1 MSDNSDKYKYLAK
14 NIGLL
19 MLSSF
24 ATKLLSFFLVPLY
37 TNILTTTEYGIS
49 DLFRATIGILIPIL
63 TVNIQ
68 ESVLRFSLDGKYD
81 KQSVLSVGIRHLLIG
96 LFIVIVLL
104 GINNIFGFYNLFR
117 TYAMYFFL
125 MFFSQVLSG
134 MMLAYIR
141 GINRIADLSF
151 SSVINSLVIIIC
163 NILFLVV
170 FRWGLIGYFWA
181 NIIGPFVQ
189 CGYIMVRAKVFE
201 DVRFGNID
209 LDVSREMITYSR
221 PLIANSI
228 GWWINNAAD
237 KYVIIYFWGMAENG
251 IYSVAG
257 KIPLIL
263 NIFQSVFAQAWTLSA
278 VKNYDPDDKDGF
290 FAKTYATYN
299 CMMTVGCSALIV
311 ANKMLARILYAKDFY
326 VAWQY
331 VPWLTIAIVFG
342 SLSGYIGGFFSAVKK
357 SKIFGQSTLIG
368 AVCNV
373 VLNFTLT
380 PGIGAMGA
388 AIATAVSYG
397 IVWAFRLVHSR
408 KYIKLRIR
416 LVRDCIT
423 YVLLVTQTVVLLV
436 MDGRIMYA
444 IETGM
449 FVGIVILYI
458 KDIRLVTDKVK
469 TAVGK
474 RIHR

>member
-81 KQSVLSVGIRHLLIG
+81 KQSVLSVGMRYLLIG
-96 LFIVIVLL
+96 LVVVIVLL
-104 GINNIFGFYNLFR
+104 GINNIFGFYDLLS

-134 MMLAYIR
+134 IMLAYIR

-170 FRWGLIGYFWA
+170 FRWGLIGYFLA

-189 CGYIMVRAKVFE
+189 CIYIIVRAKVFE

-209 LDVSREMITYSR
+209 PDVSKEMTTYSR
-221 PLIANSI
+221 PLIVNSI

-237 KYVIIYFWGMAENG
+237 KYVVIYFLGMAANG

-257 KIPLIL
+257 KIPSIL
-263 NIFQSVFAQAWTLSA
+263 NIFQSIFAQAWTLSA
-278 VKNYDPDDKDGF
+278 VKDYDPDDKNGF

-331 VPWLTIAIVFG
+331 VPWLTVAIVFG
-342 SLSGYIGGFFSAVKK
+342 SLSGYIGGFFSAVKN

-380 PGIGAMGA
+380 PRIGAMGA
-388 AIATAVSYG
+388 AIATAVSYV
-397 IVWAFRLVHSR
+397 IVWMFRLVHSR

-423 YVLLVTQTVVLLV
+423 YVVLVTQTVVLLV
-436 MDGRIMYA
+436 MDGRIMYT
-444 IETGM
+444 IEIGM

-458 KDIRLVTDKVK
+458 KDFRLVTDKIK
-469 TAVGK
+469 TVVRK
-474 RIHR
+474 RIHS